1 MLIRFTNVSR
11 AFGAFDV
18 LKDVTFQIDPRQK
31 VGLVGANGSGKT
43 TLLRLVEHP
52 DERDRGEIA
61 RTANLRI
68 GRLEQ
73 IPALGDRSV
82 FEIAVDAF
90 ADLIGIEQQLQS
102 LESAIAAQPN
112 DSILLERYAAAQHEF
127 EFRGGYGYRARTEGA
142 LFGLGFSTEDFQ
154 RPADTLSGGEKNRLA
169 LARLLLSDV
178 ELLLLDEPTNH
189 LDIRAIEWLEHFLR
203 ETERAVLV
211 VSHDRFF
218 LDRVATRIVE
228 LERGRATEYAGNY
241 TAFLKQKEE
250 RRTTLEK
257 EWQRQQ
263 EWIEKTEEYI
273 RKNIAGQKTRQAQAR
288 RNALDRLERIERP
301 PSPDETARFRFRPG
315 ARTGRIVLRTH
326 GLDAGYAGKP
336 LIQGLDLEVERGER
350 WALVG
355 PNGAGKTT
363 LLRTLTR
370 HLDAL
375 GGEIRWD
382 DQVEIGYYDQQL
394 ADLAGPT
401 VLDELRTVDLN
412 TTDGDLRSF
421 LAQFQFRGDDVF
433 KPVDRLSGGE
443 KSRLVL
449 ARIIWEAPPLLALD
463 EPTNHL
469 DILARD
475 ALERALAE
483 YPGTILFVTHD
494 RRLVEK
500 IASHILY
507 IDGEGL
513 RRFDR
518 FDAFEAWLADSVDA
532 GEPPRSAPP
541 KPVPSRPKRER
552 DETSP
557 TLSKNMR
564 ERIEQEMKSIESR
577 IESHESQVRDIEK
590 QFQESPFGLD
600 WDQANKRYV
609 KLKRRIEELYEK
621 LEEQM
626 EKLG

>member
-18 LKDVTFQIDPRQK
+18 LRDVTFQIDPRQK

-43 TLLRLVEHP
+43 TLLGLVEQP
-52 DERDRGEIA
+52 DECDRGEISRA
-61 RTANLRI
+61 ADLHV

-82 FEIAVDAF
+82 YEIAVDAF
-90 ADLIGIEQQLQS
+90 ADLIRIEEQLQS
-102 LESAIAAQPN
+102 LEGAISDQP
-112 DSILLERYAAAQHEF
+112 DEARLLERYAAAQHEF

-142 LFGLGFSTEDFQ
+142 LFGLGFENEDFE
-154 RPADTLSGGEKNRLA
+154 RRADTLSGGEKNRLA

-178 ELLLLDEPTNH
+178 NLLLLDEPTNH

-250 RRTTLEK
+250 RRATLEK

-263 EWIEKTEEYI
+263 EWIQKTEDFV
-273 RKNIAGQKTRQAQAR
+273 RKNIAGQKTKQAQAR
-288 RNALDRLERIERP
+288 RNALQRLERIERP
-301 PSPDETARFRFRPG
+301 PSIDETARFRFRAGP
-315 ARTGRIVLRTH
+315 RTGRIVLRTRA
-326 GLDAGYAGKP
+326 LDAGYPGKA
-336 LIQGLDLEVERGER
+336 LIRELDLEVERGER

-355 PNGAGKTT
+355 PNGSGKTT

-375 GGEIRWD
+375 GGEIHWD
-382 DQVEIGYYDQQL
+382 DRVEIGYYDQQL

-401 VLDELRTVDLN
+401 VLDEIRAVDTN
-412 TTDGDLRSF
+412 AGDGDLRAF

-449 ARIIWEAPPLLALD
+449 ARIIWETPQLLALD

-475 ALERALAE
+475 ALERALCE

-507 IDGEGL
+507 IDIEGL

-518 FDAFEAWLADSVDA
+518 FDAFETWLGESVDA
-532 GEPPRSAPP
+532 GRP
-541 KPVPSRPKRER
+541 PSRPATPPEPDTPKREPVR
-552 DETSP
+552 TRP

-564 ERIEQEMKSIESR
+564 ERIEQEMNSIESR
-577 IESHESQVRDIEK
+577 IGSHELEVREIER
-590 QFQESPFGLD
+590 QFQESPLDLD
-600 WDQANKRYV
+600 WDRANQRYA
-609 KLKRRIEELYEK
+609 KLKQRIEELYEK
-621 LEEQM
+621 LEEQI